1 MPAGPAP
8 AGRPCPAAAPRRCYP
23 MNMEVSS
30 AAFGVGTLALIN
42 AGLAEQKGRSRLIW
56 FLVSLITGP
65 LATFLIVVL
74 DRVDARRL

>member
-1 MPAGPAP
+1 
-8 AGRPCPAAAPRRCYP
+8 

-56 FLVSLITGP
+56 FFVSLLTGP
-65 LATFLIVVL
+65 LATLLIVVL